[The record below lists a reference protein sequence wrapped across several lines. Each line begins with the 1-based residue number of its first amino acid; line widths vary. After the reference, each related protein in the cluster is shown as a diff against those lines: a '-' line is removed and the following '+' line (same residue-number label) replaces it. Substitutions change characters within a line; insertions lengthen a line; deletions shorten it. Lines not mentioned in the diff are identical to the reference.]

1 MAQQPLSAAIK
12 NLEAELGF
20 DLFERVA
27 NRLHLT
33 PAGVA
38 FLVQA
43 RTLLSAAE
51 AAVECGRRVARGE
64 SGVLRI
70 GYCSAAMGRVLPPAI
85 ASFREQ
91 FPAIALRLRR
101 MDQAVQLAALER
113 DDLDLASVYRPF
125 DERGRSSSDVLEERL
140 VLLVPRTHELAEREA
155 IGIDQLAGLPL
166 IRLSSDATRPW
177 RLAADHLFA
186 DAAFK
191 PEYVDEVA
199 DGETAIGLVAA
210 GIGATILTEHA

>member
-1 MAQQPLSAAIK
+1 
-12 NLEAELGF
+12 
-20 DLFERVA
+20 
-27 NRLHLT
+27 
-33 PAGVA
+33 
-38 FLVQA
+38 
-43 RTLLSAAE
+43 
-51 AAVECGRRVARGE
+51 
-64 SGVLRI
+64 
-70 GYCSAAMGRVLPPAI
+70 
-85 ASFREQ
+85 
-91 FPAIALRLRR
+91 
-101 MDQAVQLAALER
+101 
-113 DDLDLASVYRPF
+113 
-125 DERGRSSSDVLEERL
+125 